1 MSASSQAKHTGAV
14 LPQTTWP
21 DILRETAVEVFATM
35 VGATVNLSETND
47 VPVLAQITG
56 MVGIA
61 GPLIAIFS
69 LRCSERAATRI
80 ASQMLGISLDA
91 AAAPKCDAVGEICNM
106 VAGYFKAKIGLGDQC
121 KLSVP
126 TVLAGTDYKIH
137 SPGKSKRLEL
147 PLLYELEPILM
158 TLDIR
163 P

>member
-1 MSASSQAKHTGAV
+1 
-14 LPQTTWP
+14 
-21 DILRETAVEVFATM
+21 
-35 VGATVNLSETND
+35 
-47 VPVLAQITG
+47 
-56 MVGIA
+56 
-61 GPLIAIFS
+61 
-69 LRCSERAATRI
+69 
-80 ASQMLGISLDA
+80 MLGISLDA